1 MLVLCVCVGMIISL
15 LARIMVG
22 GDELDELGE
31 GDCMMNRSSLKGA
44 RLPQAGR
51 KGMCSRDEPDRDRYS
66 LIDED
71 TVWVNGE

>member
-31 GDCMMNRSSLKGA
+31 GDCMMNRSSPKGA
-44 RLPQAGR
+44 RLSQAGR
-51 KGMCSRDEPDRDRYS
+51 KGISNRDEPDRARHS

-71 TVWVNGE
+71 TV